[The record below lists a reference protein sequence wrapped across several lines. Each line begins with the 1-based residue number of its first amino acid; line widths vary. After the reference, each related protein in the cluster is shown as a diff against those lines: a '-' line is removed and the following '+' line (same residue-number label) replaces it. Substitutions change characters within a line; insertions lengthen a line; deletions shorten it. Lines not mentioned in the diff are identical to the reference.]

1 MAGVDDGGPVIEGF
15 ICPMCKC
22 DLGTSARLL
31 THFQEE
37 HYEEQDLVKTFKDLL
52 DKAKRKILKTQETSP
67 GHTYGQRTLGFDT
80 NHLCEVQDMGYSYS
94 HMKEFLEI
102 RNVRLQSLSIPQN
115 QLIIRLE
122 KLLDNMPTD
131 PIKKKAHE
139 QNIVHWIDG
148 TNVTRCPNCA
158 GQFHLARRQHHCRTC
173 GSIMCQ
179 HCSHFM
185 TIQTARRIL
194 DKPLPQDSNQNQNS
208 RDNCM
213 RLCEHCISILERM
226 EQMKEMQTKK
236 PIISQFYEKLAEYR
250 RQADEHYSVY
260 IRMCESLNAKLAVLG
275 TKDTDAPPQGQALRL
290 QMAVRS
296 AAVGYLR
303 NQLLRLPPLPTEQQF
318 EEMQEKRRREI
329 TARINEE
336 KLKHARLQQN
346 HTTNSV
352 MTRPSPKPVSND
364 LPVSK
369 GQGWVPEKTKVNES
383 GDPLVEQMNIIRSY
397 IKDARAAQKFDEATS
412 LEQNLKDLKKE
423 FLRKLQVQDDISR

>member
-1 MAGVDDGGPVIEGF
+1 
-15 ICPMCKC
+15 MCKC

-80 NHLCEVQDMGYSYS
+80 NHLCEVQDMG
-94 HMKEFLEI
+94 
-102 RNVRLQSLSIPQN
+102 
-115 QLIIRLE
+115 
-122 KLLDNMPTD
+122 
-131 PIKKKAHE
+131 
-139 QNIVHWIDG
+139 
-148 TNVTRCPNCA
+148 
-158 GQFHLARRQHHCRTC
+158 
-173 GSIMCQ
+173 
-179 HCSHFM
+179 
-185 TIQTARRIL
+185 RIL

-260 IRMCESLNAKLAVLG
+260 IRMCESLNAGESTYNLQNAQVINVKLLKLAESIENISAKLAVLG